1 MGHEIPDPGAGKIGW
16 GKGLKVVKQAIPKP
30 TLNPSSRSQQ
40 KKAPHVAKGSDSQGK
55 TQDLCPIDEEGF

>member
-1 MGHEIPDPGAGKIGW
+1 
-16 GKGLKVVKQAIPKP
+16 LKVVKQAIPKP